1 MIQVTDKAK
10 EKLAKLKKEEGHP
23 DGFNVRVAV
32 QGGGCS
38 GLMYELDFDG
48 K

>member
-10 EKLAKLKKEEGHP
+10 EKLIQLKKDDGRP
-23 DGFNVRVAV
+23 DQHNVRVAV

-38 GLMYELDFDG
+38 GLMYQLDFEI
-48 K
+48 